1 MIEFIISAG
10 ILYLAFRLLKTMPN
24 AEQEKHNKNSQ
35 ASADA
40 ARAEAEYCDYKHLFN
55 QEFSEN

>member
-24 AEQEKHNKNSQ
+24 AEQEKHDQDNQVSNEPPTFT
-35 ASADA
+35 
-40 ARAEAEYCDYKHLFN
+40 AELGDYDHLFN
-55 QEFSEN
+55 ETNF